1 MALDPLVNGLLL
13 KHLDTS
19 SNDLKIAKGIPI
31 KWIDAFQKVTRKR
44 KAKKVLYRY
53 RGGSIPGVYKR
64 PQANCHKEFATSF
77 DLYHRK

>member
-1 MALDPLVNGLLL
+1 MALDPLVNGLLI

-44 KAKKVLYRY
+44 KAKK
-53 RGGSIPGVYKR
+53 
-64 PQANCHKEFATSF
+64 SF
-77 DLYHRK
+77 V